1 MSHVSS
7 HTSIPIPKVR
17 RVLSEEPSN
26 PECNNWWI
34 IMDYIDGDVLE
45 SAWGTMT
52 TWRRVSIMW
61 SIRRYIRELQKI
73 PLPNPDVPGPFD
85 ACGKSYICHGNY
97 FTENGAGPF
106 NSYTKMAAWFDR
118 RRFDTLAFVHKRS
131 GKIYQCPK
139 FDASHPL
146 VLCHMDLHM
155 RNLVVDRSG
164 RLWIIDWANAGAF
177 PPWLEYAQMVIW
189 GGAAREEAR
198 PPKLWLWFARF
209 MVGDYR
215 KYTTGYLDKL
225 RWAFERPPYDYFP
238 LDYFD
243 KCGLKVD

>member
-1 MSHVSS
+1 
-7 HTSIPIPKVR
+7 
-17 RVLSEEPSN
+17 
-26 PECNNWWI
+26 
-34 IMDYIDGDVLE
+34 MDYIDGDVLE
-45 SAWGTMT
+45 SAWKTIS
-52 TWRRVSIMW
+52 TWRRLCAVW
-61 SIRRYIRELQKI
+61 SVRRYIRELQKTPI
-73 PLPNPDVPGPFD
+73 PNPDVPGPFD
-85 ACGKSYICHGNY
+85 ASGKSYMCHGNY

-106 NSYTKMAAWFDR
+106 NSYTEMAAFFDR
-118 RRFDTLAFVHKRS
+118 RRFDTLEFVHKRS

-164 RLWIIDWANAGAF
+164 RLWVIDWANAGAF
-177 PPWLEYAQMVIW
+177 PPWFEYAQMVIW

-209 MVGDYR
+209 MIGDYR
-215 KYTTGYLDKL
+215 KYTTGYYLNKL

-243 KCGLKVD
+243 KRGSKVD